1 MSEVHAVRDV
11 AVVGTG
17 PSGLVAA
24 LALAHVGAEVV
35 AIGPAP
41 GTERSRGR
49 DANGG
54 AAHKLGRS
62 PEGSRC
68 LGEARGRSRA
78 AEGHSHHRCV
88 AQSLARAGH
97 RVQGERARAC
107 RLRLQHRQ
115 HHSHR
120 CALCPRAGDLARGH
134 RGERH
139 QYRVR
144 WQPRRV
150 ELERRRPPHRAAGGR
165 RRRAGVRSA
174 GFRPA
179 SASASGAT
187 IRARSPQASAIRF
200 RMRTSR
206 PSCTRRKG
214 RSPPCPSPTRMHR
227 A

>member
-41 GTERSRGR
+41 APSTRAVETRTAALLTSSVDLLKALGVWDRLAR
-49 DANGG
+49 DA
-54 AAHKLGRS
+54 APLKAIRIIDASRS
-62 PEGSRC
+62 
-68 LGEARGRSRA
+68 L
-78 AEGHSHHRCV
+78 V
-88 AQSLARAGH
+88 ARAGH

-120 CALCPRAGDLARGH
+120 CALCPRAGDFACGP

-139 QYRVR
+139 QHRVR

-150 ELERRRPPHRAAGGR
+150 ELERRRPPHRAARGR
-165 RRRAGVRSA
+165 RRREAFDLPDFGRHRRERTA
-174 GFRPA
+174 LRP
-179 SASASGAT
+179 
-187 IRARSPQASAIRF
+187 
-200 RMRTSR
+200 
-206 PSCTRRKG
+206 G
-214 RSPPCPSPTRMHR
+214 RDRHELQPF
-227 A
+227 AAA